1 MMMEDSPRNALGPD
15 DGRLRVVE
23 GRDDEDA

>member
-15 DGRLRVVE
+15 DGRLREVE
-23 GRDDEDA
+23 GRDDKGA